1 MMRSYELYLLQ
12 CIIILN
18 VLTHLIFQI
27 FLWINQLKMF
37 NRYLIESRVWLKSL
51 CFDEL
56 CSRNHL
62 LNKLD
67 NHFIIL
73 YLGDSKICIGFHLTY
88 LDDFIRRERE
98 RERERERDEEIA
110 FSLLSIR
117 QVVIV
122 CRYKRLSLH
131 YFCIFC
137 HSCSGIAYKVSFL
150 EICFPQAT

>member
-1 MMRSYELYLLQ
+1 M
-12 CIIILN
+12 N

-51 CFDEL
+51 CFDEF

-67 NHFIIL
+67 NHFIIM
-73 YLGDSKICIGFHLTY
+73 YLGDSKTCIGFHLTF
-88 LDDFIRRERE
+88 LDDFIRRERA
-98 RERERERDEEIA
+98 RERERENA
-110 FSLLSIR
+110 FSLLSTR

-131 YFCIFC
+131 YFCTFC
-137 HSCSGIAYKVSFL
+137 HSYSGIAYTNQFFRNLLSTSYLMLFY
-150 EICFPQAT
+150 